1 MNYLQEGGEKID
13 IMKKIYILIL
23 IILSMFLVNRS
34 YYEKNETE
42 AIKIYN
48 LNHTLKEEMK
58 VLENYLMIEIDN
70 NDYQDIMNDILSYAD
85 AHQTKISTIISYED
99 ELGINTYVNYYL
111 TNINQLSNY
120 INIET
125 HNNNNKYY
133 TTDLSDNQSKG
144 YIKIINNQFFKN
156 TQDIIRIY
164 QLSDINELDYTTNQ
178 FGISIFTNQESEVKD
193 FKEFLTKHYPI
204 KQVFDTQADELNYSD
219 DGSIINNYSTTYLGL
234 CIILL
239 ISILICI
246 IVKDHKK
253 YLISR
258 MLGHSV
264 LKLVIKNFLLFFVIS
279 IIVFVLSNVIG
290 CYIKVGEI
298 NTLTR
303 DYFYTYQIVNIYYI
317 IIILFV
323 NIAIYLVIKYT
334 TNIKYLKSNQAYGH
348 LVIVQWISKAVVIVL
363 LVMPVIS
370 TFSDSLP
377 YVKNYNSIQ
386 NQKDNIENYYQIGGS
401 FIHNETIFNHYID
414 KEIFCDMEKYYMR
427 SKEGPFYDSEDEYAT
442 YYQYEYLEANQYYLQ
457 DCQFYNIDGDKI
469 NLSDYNENIL
479 LIPQQ
484 LKEKLDMEIY
494 NPQNYKVIYVKDT
507 GQFFN
512 PKVRYVY
519 VMTNPVIC
527 VVKNYSVDVDI
538 QGLLFD
544 KRHKS
549 YNEYIAELEALEGQN
564 LETASLTSCMN
575 SYEFYIDRCQEYIPE
590 FLLIMSIFL
599 LIIICNAYITTR
611 MYLEEFGKVIAIQ
624 YMLGRDKKKR
634 YGMLFIFILSSTIIA
649 STVSWLMYTVQLL
662 ELINFIFLIICI
674 EVLIIV
680 VMIYHFEKKG
690 IISYLKGGV
699 I

>member
-1 MNYLQEGGEKID
+1 
-13 IMKKIYILIL
+13 
-23 IILSMFLVNRS
+23 MFLVNRS

-58 VLENYLMIEIDN
+58 VSENYLMIEIDN

-99 ELGINTYVNYYL
+99 EVGINTYVNYYL

-125 HNNNNKYY
+125 HNNSNKYY

-204 KQVFDTQADELNYSD
+204 KHIFDTQADELNYSD

-317 IIILFV
+317 IMILFV

-348 LVIVQWISKAVVIVL
+348 LVIVQWIS
-363 LVMPVIS
+363 
-370 TFSDSLP
+370 SDAC
-377 YVKNYNSIQ
+377 Y
-386 NQKDNIENYYQIGGS
+386 
-401 FIHNETIFNHYID
+401 
-414 KEIFCDMEKYYMR
+414 
-427 SKEGPFYDSEDEYAT
+427 
-442 YYQYEYLEANQYYLQ
+442 
-457 DCQFYNIDGDKI
+457 
-469 NLSDYNENIL
+469 
-479 LIPQQ
+479 
-484 LKEKLDMEIY
+484 
-494 NPQNYKVIYVKDT
+494 
-507 GQFFN
+507 
-512 PKVRYVY
+512 
-519 VMTNPVIC
+519 
-527 VVKNYSVDVDI
+527 
-538 QGLLFD
+538 
-544 KRHKS
+544 
-549 YNEYIAELEALEGQN
+549 
-564 LETASLTSCMN
+564 
-575 SYEFYIDRCQEYIPE
+575 
-590 FLLIMSIFL
+590 
-599 LIIICNAYITTR
+599 
-611 MYLEEFGKVIAIQ
+611 
-624 YMLGRDKKKR
+624 
-634 YGMLFIFILSSTIIA
+634 
-649 STVSWLMYTVQLL
+649 
-662 ELINFIFLIICI
+662 INFFGFFTLYK
-674 EVLIIV
+674 EL
-680 VMIYHFEKKG
+680 
-690 IISYLKGGV
+690 
-699 I
+699 

>member
-1 MNYLQEGGEKID
+1 
-13 IMKKIYILIL
+13 MKKIYILIL
-23 IILSMFLVNRS
+23 IVLSMFLVNRS

-58 VLENYLMIEIDN
+58 VSENYLMIEIDN

-99 ELGINTYVNYYL
+99 EVGINTYVNYYL

-125 HNNNNKYY
+125 HNNSNKYY

-204 KQVFDTQADELNYSD
+204 KQIFDTQADELNYSD

-317 IIILFV
+317 IMILFV

-457 DCQFYNIDGDKI
+457 DCQFYNTDGDKI

-674 EVLIIV
+674 EVIIIV
-680 VMIYHFEKKG
+680 VMIYRFEKKG

>member
-1 MNYLQEGGEKID
+1 
-13 IMKKIYILIL
+13 MKKIYILIL
-23 IILSMFLVNRS
+23 IVLSMFLVNRS

-58 VLENYLMIEIDN
+58 VSENYLMIEIDN

-99 ELGINTYVNYYL
+99 EVGINTYVNYYL

-125 HNNNNKYY
+125 HNNSNKYY

-204 KQVFDTQADELNYSD
+204 KQIFDTQADELNYSD

-317 IIILFV
+317 IMILFV

-377 YVKNYNSIQ
+377 YIKNYNSIQ

-457 DCQFYNIDGDKI
+457 DCQFYNTDGDKI

-611 MYLEEFGKVIAIQ
+611 MYLEEFGKEIAIQ

-680 VMIYHFEKKG
+680 VMIYRFEKKG

>member
-1 MNYLQEGGEKID
+1 
-13 IMKKIYILIL
+13 
-23 IILSMFLVNRS
+23 MFLVNRS

-58 VLENYLMIEIDN
+58 VSENYLMIEIDN

-99 ELGINTYVNYYL
+99 EAGINTYVNYYL

-125 HNNNNKYY
+125 HNNSNKYY

-204 KQVFDTQADELNYSD
+204 KQIFDTQADELSYSD

-427 SKEGPFYDSEDEYAT
+427 SKESPFYDLEDEYAT

-457 DCQFYNIDGDKI
+457 DCQFYNTDGDKI

-611 MYLEEFGKVIAIQ
+611 MYLEEFGKEIAIQ

-680 VMIYHFEKKG
+680 VMIYRFEKKG